1 MGSNAHRWFHSRVNR
16 EKYEAHTKERSTAR
30 ARRRRALNL
39 VARPVDDRGVLT
51 SGATARQPQPTDGGA
66 PPRSDDLFD
75 RLRGAIS
82 PSAPHLA
89 DDLVEAVRRAM
100 SREYERGYHDGWA
113 STKAPRPQM
122 PRPHSSH
129 RFGRRMRR
137 RVRAILASTTALRR
151 AVFHLVLVLAVTG
164 LATFVGLHLSN
175 ASQDS
180 KYAPPPSN
188 PK

>member
-1 MGSNAHRWFHSRVNR
+1 VWAADVWGVALQLRPVPTSASPPPAPDSLEQLRQRL
-16 EKYEAHTKERSTAR
+16 
-30 ARRRRALNL
+30 RALPGGDQL
-39 VARPVDDRGVLT
+39 VDSV
-51 SGATARQPQPTDGGA
+51 
-66 PPRSDDLFD
+66 RSQ
-75 RLRGAIS
+75 
-82 PSAPHLA
+82 
-89 DDLVEAVRRAM
+89 LV
-100 SREYERGYHDGWA
+100 REYERGYHDGWA

-137 RVRAILASTTALRR
+137 RVRAILTSTTALRR
-151 AVFHLVLVLAVTG
+151 AVFHLVLILAVTG

-180 KYAPPPSN
+180 KYAPPPAN

>member
-113 STKAPRPQM
+113 SFRNPVEGGKKVRSESRA
-122 PRPHSSH
+122 H
-129 RFGRRMRR
+129 RSRR
-137 RVRAILASTTALRR
+137 RRARAWWISTASLRR
-151 AVFHLVLVLAVTG
+151 SIINFTLAVIVSG
-164 LATFVGLHLSN
+164 AAVMLSMRLAQVSHDKKF
-175 ASQDS
+175 
-180 KYAPPPSN
+180 APPVMPQ
-188 PK
+188 